1 MLRLRRLPLL
11 VRQFPLTIRLFTA
24 VPESFEQT
32 VARIMRLN
40 TTEEINKLKR
50 ELKES
55 KIPLK
60 EFQEKL
66 LMDEKANE
74 AEEDEMPMHVN
85 VLKPDVLQKRIDDM
99 KRKLGKSVVES
110 EIPQVTVDLANLMR
124 QLSSL
129 KRQKEA
135 LELFEGYVGSGKF
148 PAHTMLY
155 RMAIAACKQDRD
167 LPRALEYLDEMKLKK
182 IPENLEIYHLLIR
195 LCRHAK
201 NVDAA
206 EDLIERILSE
216 KKVTP
221 TDETVALLVHLYTEV
236 DMERGMKFMTNDDRL
251 IKIIEQQ
258 MSEEERNE
266 MNQFAKK
273 MVDQANP
280 PKRKKHERLV
290 Y

>member
-135 LELFEGYVGSGKF
+135 LELFEGY
-148 PAHTMLY
+148 
-155 RMAIAACKQDRD
+155 